1 MLLTQ
6 RLILQPEIELELYGK
21 DDPENRIGSGL
32 SDIEVGMR
40 LRYEI
45 RREFAPYIGV
55 HWERKFGKTA
65 DIARAVGED
74 ESDLVFIA
82 GLRAWF

>member
-21 DDPENRIGSGL
+21 DDPENGIGSGL
-32 SDIEVGMR
+32 SDVEVGLR

-65 DIARAVGED
+65 HSARAEGED